1 MPTGMDELD
10 EIGGGGAFQ
19 WPREKTADRA
29 RKVEEVLQVQFPQAV
44 RGYDRE
50 AVDGYVDRVRAVIAE
65 LEASATPSA
74 AVTRAIEEI
83 TDETRDV
90 LLRAQQSAQEI
101 TTRARDRADELSQ
114 QVERETT
121 EQISTATHEAEQ
133 TRAAANAEA
142 TELRAT
148 SRREAEQLWE
158 TANAEVTQLRET
170 ANAEVTQLR
179 ETADAEVAELR
190 ETARREIE
198 ELWATAQQEVAQLRA
213 TARQET
219 DQLIAAAETR
229 VRELDDSA
237 ERLLE
242 HRQSLLDD
250 IASVS
255 RQLDAIGR
263 VEAGRFPQPG
273 SSRSRGDQPPGDEP
287 APVPEFPA

>member
-90 LLRAQQSAQEI
+90 LLRAQQSAQEM

-121 EQISTATHEAEQ
+121 EKISAATHEAEQ
-133 TRAAANAEA
+133 TLAAASSEA

-158 TANAEVTQLRET
+158 TANAEVAQLR
-170 ANAEVTQLR
+170 A
-179 ETADAEVAELR
+179 TADAEVTELR
-190 ETARREIE
+190 ATARREIE
-198 ELWATAQQEVAQLRA
+198 ELWATAQQEIAQLRA